1 MLDAVVSLFADNACN
16 VLTDGTKF
24 GKFGSGHPDLVP
36 YQAFPA
42 SDGYFVVACLTNAFY
57 KRLAKAL
64 GRDDLLTDPK
74 FATNPSRVAHRAEVV
89 GTLSDIFR
97 TDTCDH
103 WIALL
108 EAHDIPTCRVNSLD
122 EILAHP
128 QIRENGL
135 LVEHTD
141 AVHGR
146 IGIVGPPVKM
156 SGTPTGF
163 ERLAPVIG
171 EHTADVLREFGVGD
185 DEIGRLRAAE
195 VI

>member
-42 SDGYFVVACLTNAFY
+42 SDGYFIVACLTNAFY
-57 KRLAKAL
+57 KRMASAL

-89 GTLSDIFR
+89 GVLSEIFR
-97 TDTCDH
+97 TNTVEH

-108 EAHDIPTCRVNSLD
+108 EANDIPTCRVNSLD

-128 QIRENGL
+128 QIAANGL
-135 LVEHTD
+135 IVEHTD
-141 AVHGR
+141 AVRGR
-146 IGIVGPPVKM
+146 IGIIGPPVKM
-156 SGTPTGF
+156 SDTATGF
-163 ERLAPVIG
+163 ERPAPVIG
-171 EHTADVLREFGVGD
+171 EHTAEVLRELGLPDGEIDSLRTAGV
-185 DEIGRLRAAE
+185 I
-195 VI
+195 